1 MRFGRGRTHWYDF
14 VLIAI
19 AAAIVYPDHVLEWLS
34 RWTGKAYGW
43 GQLIA
48 YEFVAIGLLI
58 GFTFWLTSNYPAVEW
73 WRAVMMTGMVALFR
87 FLMWVVVKIF
97 GFDD

>member
-1 MRFGRGRTHWYDF
+1 MVVALYRQS
-14 VLIAI
+14 L
-19 AAAIVYPDHVLEWLS
+19 WLG
-34 RWTGKAYGW
+34 TIKAYGW

-48 YEFVAIGLLI
+48 YEIVAIGLLI
-58 GFTFWLTSNYPAVEW
+58 GFTSWLTSNYPAFEW
-73 WRAVMMTGMVALFR
+73 WRAVMVVGMVALFR